1 MLARIFEKDD
11 GFRLVVCDDTT
22 GERIKM
28 TEQKATLK
36 DAVKALQNS
45 EFVSCDSLF
54 DEYRLMGLMVGSKPD
69 EPAMPLRIKVNNIKD
84 EQAFDYTFGFD
95 DLDIYNCDINAD
107 NLQCALDAVSHLL
120 PRNYR
125 NYEDD
130 YYIDL
135 SLDGYSKF
143 NDLVAKLCKNFDRP
157 WLKTYF
163 EMREAVLDFKRNG
176 VKDLPYS
183 EFAILFDNSDFIKGL
198 QYKGSDKWVRTR
210 ETLDDSG
217 TYEYTAISFDFNET
231 RYGFKSQYAALAAG
245 KKFNGYDTAE
255 TSSIKVPLTL

>member
-36 DAVKALQNS
+36 DAVKALQNF
-45 EFVSCDSLF
+45 EFVPYDSLF
-54 DEYRLMGLMVGSKPD
+54 NEEEVIRIDGSKPD
-69 EPAMPLRIKVNNIKD
+69 EPVMPLHIKVNKIKD
-84 EQAFDYTFGFD
+84 KSVYKYTFGFD
-95 DLDIYNCDINAD
+95 DLDMYERDIDAD
-107 NLQCALDAVSHLL
+107 NLGHALEVVLHLL
-120 PRNYR
+120 PINYSD
-125 NYEDD
+125 YEDD

-135 SLDGYSKF
+135 SLDGYSKL
-143 NDLVAKLCKNFDRP
+143 NELVAKLCKNFDRP

-163 EMREAVLDFKRNG
+163 EMKEAVLDFKRNG

-198 QYKGSDKWVRTR
+198 QYKGPDKWVRTR
-210 ETLDDSG
+210 ESLDDSG

-231 RYGFKSQYAALAAG
+231 RYGFKSQYAALVAG
-245 KKFNGYDTAE
+245 EKFDGYDTAE
-255 TSSIKVPLTL
+255 TSSMQVQLTL

>member
-1 MLARIFEKDD
+1 MLARLFEEDD
-11 GFRLVVCDDTT
+11 GFRFIVCDDTT

-28 TEQKATLK
+28 TAKNTLIE
-36 DAVKALQNS
+36 DVFKALQNS
-45 EFVSCDSLF
+45 EFVPYDLF
-54 DEYRLMGLMVGSKPD
+54 SIRLDGLEPD
-69 EPAMPLRIKVNNIKD
+69 EPAIPLRIKINNIKD
-84 EQAFDYTFGFD
+84 KHVYNYTFGFD
-95 DLDIYNCDINAD
+95 DLDIYDYDIDAD
-107 NLQCALDAVSHLL
+107 DLGHALEIVSHIL
-120 PRNYR
+120 PINYN

-143 NDLVAKLCKNFDRP
+143 NGLVAKLCKNFDRP

-163 EMREAVLDFKRNG
+163 EMRDAVLDFKKSG

-198 QYKGSDKWVRTR
+198 QYKGSDQWVRTR
-210 ETLDDSG
+210 ETQDDSG
-217 TYEYTAISFDFNET
+217 TYEYTAINFDFNET
-231 RYGFKSQYAALAAG
+231 RYGFKSQYAALVAG
-245 KKFNGYDTAE
+245 KKFKGYDTAE

>member
-1 MLARIFEKDD
+1 MLARLFEKDD
-11 GFRLVVCDDTT
+11 SFRLVVCDDTT

-28 TEQKATLK
+28 TEQKETLK

-45 EFVSCDSLF
+45 DFVPYDSLF
-54 DEYRLMGLMVGSKPD
+54 DEDKARMLDGSVPD
-69 EPAMPLRIKVNNIKD
+69 EPAMPLRIKVNNIND
-84 EQAFDYTFGFD
+84 NYVFNYTFGFD
-95 DLDIYNCDINAD
+95 DLDMYERDIDAYN
-107 NLQCALDAVSHLL
+107 LWYALEVISHLL
-120 PRNYR
+120 PINYSD
-125 NYEDD
+125 YEDD

-135 SLDGYSKF
+135 SLDGYSKL
-143 NDLVAKLCKNFDRP
+143 NDLVKKLCKNFDRP

-163 EMREAVLDFKRNG
+163 EMRDAVLDFKRDG

-210 ETLDDSG
+210 ETQDDSG

-231 RYGFKSQYAALAAG
+231 RYGFKSQYAALVAG
-245 KKFNGYDTAE
+245 EKFDGYDTAE

>member
-36 DAVKALQNS
+36 DAVEALQNS
-45 EFVSCDSLF
+45 DFVSYDSLF
-54 DEYRLMGLMVGSKPD
+54 NEDEDIRIDGSKPD
-69 EPAMPLRIKVNNIKD
+69 EPAMPLRIKVNNINDKYV
-84 EQAFDYTFGFD
+84 FNYTFGFD
-95 DLDIYNCDINAD
+95 DLDIYDSDIDAD
-107 NLQCALDAVSHLL
+107 DLWYALEVISHLL
-120 PRNYR
+120 PINYS
-125 NYEDD
+125 NYENH

-135 SLDGYSKF
+135 SLNGQ
-143 NDLVAKLCKNFDRP
+143 LKLKELANKLYKDFDRP
-157 WLKTYF
+157 WLKTYI
-163 EMREAVLDFKRNG
+163 EMKEAVLDFKKNG

-183 EFAILFDNSDFIKGL
+183 EFAILFDDSDFIKGL

-210 ETLDDSG
+210 ENLDDSG
-217 TYEYTAISFDFNET
+217 TYEYTAISFDFHET
-231 RYGFKSQYAALAAG
+231 RNGFKSQYAALVAG

-255 TSSIKVPLTL
+255 TSSGKVLLTL

>member
-1 MLARIFEKDD
+1 MLARLFEEDD
-11 GFRLVVCDDTT
+11 GFRFIVCDDTT

-28 TEQKATLK
+28 TAKNTLIE
-36 DAVKALQNS
+36 DVFKALQNS
-45 EFVSCDSLF
+45 EFVPYDLF
-54 DEYRLMGLMVGSKPD
+54 SIRLDGLEPD
-69 EPAMPLRIKVNNIKD
+69 EPAIPLRIKINNIKD
-84 EQAFDYTFGFD
+84 KHVYNYTFGFD
-95 DLDIYNCDINAD
+95 DLDIYDYDIDAD
-107 NLQCALDAVSHLL
+107 DLGHALEIVSHIL
-120 PRNYR
+120 PINYN

-143 NDLVAKLCKNFDRP
+143 NGLVAKLCKNFDRP

-163 EMREAVLDFKRNG
+163 EMRDAVLDFKKSG

-198 QYKGSDKWVRTR
+198 QYKGSDQWVRTR
-210 ETLDDSG
+210 ETQDDSG

-231 RYGFKSQYAALAAG
+231 RYGFKSQYAALVAG
-245 KKFNGYDTAE
+245 KKFKGYDTAE

>member
-45 EFVSCDSLF
+45 DFVPYDSLF
-54 DEYRLMGLMVGSKPD
+54 NEEEVIMIDGSKPD
-69 EPAMPLRIKVNNIKD
+69 EPAMPLRIKVNKIKD
-84 EQAFDYTFGFD
+84 KHVYNYTFGFD
-95 DLDIYNCDINAD
+95 DLDMYDSDIDAD
-107 NLQCALDAVSHLL
+107 NLRCALEIISHIL
-120 PRNYR
+120 PINYSD
-125 NYEDD
+125 YEDD

-135 SLDGYSKF
+135 SLDGYSKL
-143 NDLVAKLCKNFDRP
+143 NDLVKKLCKNFDRP

-163 EMREAVLDFKRNG
+163 EMKEAVLDFKRNG

-210 ETLDDSG
+210 ESLDDSG

-231 RYGFKSQYAALAAG
+231 RNGFKSQYAALVAG
-245 KKFNGYDTAE
+245 EKFDGYDTAE
-255 TSSIKVPLTL
+255 TSSMQVQLTL

>member
-11 GFRLVVCDDTT
+11 GFRFVVCDDTT

-36 DAVKALQNS
+36 DAVKALQNF
-45 EFVSCDSLF
+45 EFVPYDSLF
-54 DEYRLMGLMVGSKPD
+54 DEDKAIRLDGSVPD
-69 EPAMPLRIKVNNIKD
+69 EPAMPLRIKVNNINDKYVYN
-84 EQAFDYTFGFD
+84 YTFGFD
-95 DLDIYNCDINAD
+95 DLDIYERDIDAD
-107 NLQCALDAVSHLL
+107 DLWYALEVVSHIL
-120 PRNYR
+120 PRNYN
-125 NYEDD
+125 NYENH

-135 SLDGYSKF
+135 SWDGYSKL
-143 NDLVAKLCKNFDRP
+143 NDLAKKLCKNFDRP
-157 WLKTYF
+157 WPKTYF
-163 EMREAVLDFKRNG
+163 EMRDAVLDFKRNG

-210 ETLDDSG
+210 ETQDDSG
-217 TYEYTAISFDFNET
+217 TYEYTAINFDFHET
-231 RYGFKSQYAALAAG
+231 RNGFKSQYAALVAG

-255 TSSIKVPLTL
+255 TSSMQVQLTL

>member
-1 MLARIFEKDD
+1 MLARLFEEDD
-11 GFRLVVCDDTT
+11 GFRFIVCDDTT

-28 TEQKATLK
+28 TAKNTLIE
-36 DAVKALQNS
+36 DVFKALQNS
-45 EFVSCDSLF
+45 EFVPYDLLSI
-54 DEYRLMGLMVGSKPD
+54 RLDGSEPD
-69 EPAMPLRIKVNNIKD
+69 EPAMPLRIKINNIKD
-84 EQAFDYTFGFD
+84 KHVYNYTFGFD
-95 DLDIYNCDINAD
+95 DLDIYDYDIDAD
-107 NLQCALDAVSHLL
+107 DLGHALEIVSHIF
-120 PRNYR
+120 PINYN

-143 NDLVAKLCKNFDRP
+143 NGLVAKLCKNFDRP

-163 EMREAVLDFKRNG
+163 EMRDAVLDFKRNG

-210 ETLDDSG
+210 ETQEDSG
-217 TYEYTAISFDFNET
+217 TYEYTAINFDFNET

>member
-11 GFRLVVCDDTT
+11 SFRLVVCDDTT

-28 TEQKATLK
+28 TEQKETLK

-45 EFVSCDSLF
+45 DFVPYDSLF
-54 DEYRLMGLMVGSKPD
+54 DEDKARMLDGSVPD
-69 EPAMPLRIKVNNIKD
+69 EPAMPLRIKVNNIND
-84 EQAFDYTFGFD
+84 NYVFNYTFGFD
-95 DLDIYNCDINAD
+95 DLDMYERDIDAYNLWYALEVISHILPINY
-107 NLQCALDAVSHLL
+107 N
-120 PRNYR
+120 

-143 NDLVAKLCKNFDRP
+143 NGLVAKLCKNFDRP

-163 EMREAVLDFKRNG
+163 EMRDAVLDFKKSG

-198 QYKGSDKWVRTR
+198 QYKGSDQWVRTR
-210 ETLDDSG
+210 ETQDDSG

-231 RYGFKSQYAALAAG
+231 RYGFKSQYAALVAG
-245 KKFNGYDTAE
+245 KKFKGYDTAE

>member
-1 MLARIFEKDD
+1 MLARIFEEDD
-11 GFRLVVCDDTT
+11 GFQFIVCDDTT

-28 TEQKATLK
+28 TAKNTLIE
-36 DAVKALQNS
+36 DAFKALQNS
-45 EFVSCDSLF
+45 EFIPYDLF
-54 DEYRLMGLMVGSKPD
+54 SIRLDGL
-69 EPAMPLRIKVNNIKD
+69 EPNEPVIPLRIKINNIKD
-84 EQAFDYTFGFD
+84 EHVYNYTFGFD
-95 DLDIYNCDINAD
+95 DLDIYDCDIDAD
-107 NLQCALDAVSHLL
+107 DLGHALEIVSHIL
-120 PRNYR
+120 PINYN

-143 NDLVAKLCKNFDRP
+143 NGLVAKLCKNFNRP

-163 EMREAVLDFKRNG
+163 EMRDAVLDFKKSG

-210 ETLDDSG
+210 ESLDDGG
-217 TYEYTAISFDFNET
+217 TYEYNAISFDFNET
-231 RYGFKSQYAALAAG
+231 RYGFKSQHAALIAG